1 MKQIEYEKHGT
12 YNGMVPPILNVPEC
26 QGYSLCCVHRL
37 HETNTV

>member
-12 YNGMVPPILNVPEC
+12 YNGMVTTILNVPEC
-26 QGYSLCCVHRL
+26 QGYPLSCTHRL